1 MRHLIVLAVVIAAGA
16 SACNREKKEQ
26 TISLRVET
34 PTPAPTP
41 ALAARETVF
50 VQLDVA
56 IGAAVAPLDV
66 LNGVLVAG
74 GTAED
79 PWKPDAKGIPKMAA
93 SVPAIEGDVYVDEG
107 FMSVALS
114 GAVGFYEGWAGN
126 ELGAA
131 LASIA
136 AKPGVAGAALY
147 QLDDRNGGVVHVA
160 AVAGRDLP
168 EAMMSLVD
176 LWAPELDIDYSATD
190 AATVKQDGMPSR
202 AGMISTLRKRKT
214 LEAEI
219 RRIQGVTIRKDGAVT
234 VVGFPPGALDS
245 SRALATRLVSD
256 LGLLAAPAPE

>member
-1 MRHLIVLAVVIAAGA
+1 MRHLIVLAVAIAAGA

-26 TISLRVET
+26 SISLNVET
-34 PTPAPTP
+34 PTPASTP

-66 LNGVLVAG
+66 LKGVLVAG

-79 PWKPDAKGIPKMAA
+79 PWKPDAKGLPKMAA
-93 SVPAIEGDVYVDEG
+93 AAPAIEGDVYVDEG

-114 GAVGFYEGWAGN
+114 GATSFYDAWSVN
-126 ELGAA
+126 ELGSA
-131 LASIA
+131 LASVA
-136 AKPGVAGAALY
+136 AKPGVSGASLY

-168 EAMMSLVD
+168 EAMMSLID
-176 LWAPELDIDYSATD
+176 LWAPELDIDYSGTD
-190 AATVKQDGMPSR
+190 AENVKQDGMPSR
-202 AGMISTLRKRKT
+202 AGLVSTLRNRKS

-219 RRIQGVTIRKDGAVT
+219 RRIEGVTVRKDAGVTI
-234 VVGFPPGALDS
+234 VGFPAGALES
-245 SRALATRLVSD
+245 SRTLATRLAAD
-256 LGLLAAPAPE
+256 LGLRVAPTPE